1 MAQPIIEFKHVAKQY
16 DDTVVLKS
24 VDLEIE
30 AGKFYTLLGPSG
42 SGQTTIL
49 RLIAGFLEAS
59 SGDILFEGE
68 RINDVPAEKRRVN
81 TVFQNYA
88 LFPNMNV
95 FENVAFGMS
104 IKGKPK
110 NEIKAKVA
118 EMLELVK
125 LGGYEDREISELSGG
140 QKRRVSIGIELLSPS
155 PYFILDEPSSGLDA
169 LSDRNLLRTLK
180 ILAKSANKSIVV
192 ITHNTENLAIF
203 DKIIFLSKGRPTFA
217 GTYEELLLEYKT
229 SDPYMIRKYMDMN
242 IADVYQELNASTR
255 IYKI

>member
-42 SGQTTIL
+42 SGKTTIL

-118 EMLELVK
+118 EMLEMVK

-140 QKRRVSIGIELLSPS
+140 QQQRVAIARALAKNPKLL
-155 PYFILDEPSSGLDA
+155 LCDEPTGALDYQ
-169 LSDRNLLRTLK
+169 TGKQVLK
-180 ILAKSANKSIVV
+180 VLQDTCKTQNKTVIV
-192 ITHNTENLAIF
+192 ITHNLALTPMG
-203 DKIIFLSKGRPTFA
+203 DKVIKVRSGKIESI
-217 GTYEELLLEYKT
+217 TYNEHPMDVNDIEY
-229 SDPYMIRKYMDMN
+229 
-242 IADVYQELNASTR
+242 
-255 IYKI
+255 